1 MIYIHF
7 LAFGS
12 APVFS
17 RLTYSYQ
24 STMKMTMICNEPIK
38 WKPLHHHSGAREF
51 STFTEKRNYRAYGVQ
66 Y

>member
-17 RLTYSYQ
+17 RLTNSYQ

-38 WKPLHHHSGAREF
+38 
-51 STFTEKRNYRAYGVQ
+51 
-66 Y
+66 